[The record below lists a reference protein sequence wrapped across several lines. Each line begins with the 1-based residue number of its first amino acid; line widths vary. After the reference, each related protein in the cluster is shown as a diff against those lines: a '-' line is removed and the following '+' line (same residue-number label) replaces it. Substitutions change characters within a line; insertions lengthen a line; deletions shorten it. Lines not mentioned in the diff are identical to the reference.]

1 MDVCIREATREDAG
15 KMALYRYRMFAE
27 MTPEKDIS
35 GIKTDMMQGTEAFY
49 KAHEADPE
57 LFSVVAVVE
66 SQVVGSGSIQF
77 QERPPCVRTMNNILG
92 YIFTI
97 YVEAEYR
104 RRGIARRI
112 MEALHEKAEE
122 RGAGLLAL
130 NASDEGKPLYLQ
142 MGYALN
148 PTHMEMRMYQ
158 KKNT

>member
-1 MDVCIREATREDAG
+1 MDVYMREATRDDVG

-27 MTPEKDIS
+27 MMPEKDI
-35 GIKTDMMQGTEAFY
+35 GELMADMMRGTEAFY
-49 KAHEADPE
+49 KTHETDPE

-66 SQVVGSGSIQF
+66 NQVVGSGSIQF
-77 QERPPCVRTMNNILG
+77 QERPPSVRTMNNILG

-112 MEALHEKAEE
+112 MEALHQKAQE

-130 NASDEGKPLYLQ
+130 NASDEGKPLYIQ
-142 MGYALN
+142 MGYGIN
-148 PTHMEMRMYQ
+148 PTHLEMRLYQ